1 MKLNTSIAV
10 KAGLIGAVVAAIF
23 GILVSIIPFLG
34 CLFGWVGPLIAVVA
48 GALYVH
54 FSAGK
59 VEIAEGALGGALAGA
74 IAGVAGA
81 LVSNL
86 IAVIFKDAGIAT
98 LFIGLIGGIVGGA
111 IGGAIGG
118 LVYSLIKK

>member
-1 MKLNTSIAV
+1 MKINTSIAS
-10 KAGLIGAVVAAIF
+10 KAGLIGAVAGAVF
-23 GILVSIIPFLG
+23 GILVSLIPFLG
-34 CLFGWVGPLIAVVA
+34 CLFSWVGPLIAVVA

-74 IAGVAGA
+74 IAGAVGA

-86 IAVIFKDAGIAT
+86 IAVIFQDAA
-98 LFIGLIGGIVGGA
+98 FISLILGLIGGIVGGA

-118 LVYSLIKK
+118 AVYSLIKK